1 MFYAFSQ
8 PFSHTQLG
16 QSKDINN
23 IYYTMNHWNVNNL
36 QSTKEEE
43 LTSSLQMSLH
53 ASFWSNTYKVHSL
66 FVLNIEVSRVDC
78 GRSHSLLCDVS
89 FTEMRLPM
97 EPPPWS
103 KMTGKADQTTPLRGR
118 QLWIMVTSITHTEVE
133 LTDWRPL
140 FWLTQTVMAAAE
152 KKSVCINKPGRK
164 KKPHSVCTASSLPMI
179 FLPPAAVR
187 CSSACCTF
195 STAAG
200 HLTAN
205 NTIQFYKADEKFT
218 YSSLNFWSMA

>member
-1 MFYAFSQ
+1 MRHF
-8 PFSHTQLG
+8 G
-16 QSKDINN
+16 Q
-23 IYYTMNHWNVNNL
+23 TL
-36 QSTKEEE
+36 
-43 LTSSLQMSLH
+43 
-53 ASFWSNTYKVHSL
+53 KVHSL

-164 KKPHSVCTASSLPMI
+164 KKTSLSLYCILSPNDFFTSCCSALQQCMLHLQHSSWTSNS
-179 FLPPAAVR
+179 
-187 CSSACCTF
+187 
-195 STAAG
+195 
-200 HLTAN
+200 
-205 NTIQFYKADEKFT
+205 Q
-218 YSSLNFWSMA
+218 